1 MKFICAAMIIMV
13 CSGCFSTRH
22 TYDDLT
28 GRHTK
33 TVYFSF
39 DLSNNGIELYTTEEA
54 PAEYTTLHPVPPEE
68 KIIEKGE

>member
-68 KIIEKGE
+68 KNN